1 MLVRV
6 LKSCLGGEGV
16 VLVWIIVNVM
26 VLLINWYIL
35 SVGYLLK

>member
-16 VLVWIIVNVM
+16 VLVCISFNYSECNGFINV
-26 VLLINWYIL
+26 
-35 SVGYLLK
+35 

>member
-26 VLLINWYIL
+26 VLLMF
-35 SVGYLLK
+35 S